1 MRGEDP
7 RAVLGALVAAW
18 GRSPGLDGLPP
29 SEPDP
34 DEMRAIVRLLRGASP
49 AALGVRA
56 LELAEEWAGGEKPNP
71 AGAMAA
77 LKFAH
82 DMELEVRRRMGA

>member
-1 MRGEDP
+1 M
-7 RAVLGALVAAW
+7 LGALVAAW
-18 GRSPGLDGLPP
+18 GRSPGLDGLPH
-29 SEPDP
+29 SDPDP

-56 LELAEEWAGGEKPNP
+56 LELAEEWAGGGPEGKPNP

-82 DMELEVRRRMGA
+82 DMELEVRRRLGA